1 MPVLIPDYLEIPAP
15 TDDICTHMD
24 IRGKGGYRVVADLLE
39 LNAIVPSARKYGML
53 VFVQSDGHYYRL
65 GIGLTNLDWEDLGE
79 SLGGNLRVTQIQASD
94 FTLEMNRINLVDT
107 TLNTVNATIP
117 TGMIAGA
124 KINITDAKNSFSLEK
139 PLTIL
144 HNGYRVNGVL
154 DDFQIPIGKSS
165 ITFLAIDDGGTELN
179 WVLLDAIPFI
189 NERLDHE
196 VGMFIRGNIP
206 ASVSA
211 NNEVGWTSV
220 LELVDSHNA
229 FTPSNGRF
237 TAPKKGWYV
246 VNGYY
251 NTNMAT
257 NSGITAFVNNLSRI
271 PVIGLVP
278 TSAGLV
284 CFSGGLFLN
293 QGDVLTIRPT
303 ASYSAS
309 SGGNS
314 MSIIKVN

>member
-1 MPVLIPDYLEIPAP
+1 
-15 TDDICTHMD
+15 
-24 IRGKGGYRVVADLLE
+24 
-39 LNAIVPSARKYGML
+39 ML
-53 VFVQSDGHYYRL
+53 
-65 GIGLTNLDWEDLGE
+65 
-79 SLGGNLRVTQIQASD
+79 
-94 FTLEMNRINLVDT
+94 
-107 TLNTVNATIP
+107 P
-117 TGMIAGA
+117 TGVLSGT
-124 KINITDAKNSFSLEK
+124 KINITDSGNTFSFEK

-144 HNGYRVNGVL
+144 NNGYRINGVL
-154 DDFQIPIGKSS
+154 DDFQIQVGKSS
-165 ITFLAIDDGGTELN
+165 ISLMAIDDGGTELN
-179 WVLLDAIPFI
+179 WILMDAIPFI

-196 VGMFIRGNIP
+196 IGMFIRGNIP
-206 ASVSA
+206 SSVSA
-211 NNEVGWTSV
+211 NGEVGWLSV

-237 TAPKKGWYV
+237 IAPKKGWYI

-251 NTNMAT
+251 NTNMAA